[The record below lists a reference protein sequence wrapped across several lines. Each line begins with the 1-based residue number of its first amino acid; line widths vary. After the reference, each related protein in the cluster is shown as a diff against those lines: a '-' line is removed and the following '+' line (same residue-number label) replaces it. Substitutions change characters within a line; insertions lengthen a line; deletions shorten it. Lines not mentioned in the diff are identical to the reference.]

1 MLYCFIIGKK
11 SFGKAAAEVLNVS
24 VDFAENLSTE
34 AQLSPLLFERTGLAL
49 TRQLLELTQVLAES
63 TAASSPSVHE
73 QAATTHRLLCFIAA
87 RLNDDRIC
95 AELLQPVSTKYFE
108 TTVLHAT
115 SVCILYITILYYT
128 VLQTLKAG
136 ITAVRCYWQ
145 KTHKSLPFLASISQP
160 TALTTTAAAAGNGDT
175 STVPDINGEN
185 VRPIAVLLT
194 QVR

>member
-34 AQLSPLLFERTGLAL
+34 AQLSPLLFERTGLTL

-108 TTVLHAT
+108 TAVIHAT
-115 SVCILYITILYYT
+115 SVCILYITVLYC
-128 VLQTLKAG
+128 
-136 ITAVRCYWQ
+136 TADTEGRHHC
-145 KTHKSLPFLASISQP
+145 SALLLA
-160 TALTTTAAAAGNGDT
+160 
-175 STVPDINGEN
+175 EN
-185 VRPIAVLLT
+185 T
-194 QVR
+194 QVPALPGLHLPAHRPDNSTCSRRQR